1 MAITMQSVPI
11 IVDLE
16 ASGFGSD
23 SYPIE
28 VGVITDTGKK
38 YCRLIQRQ
46 PEWQHWSQEAED
58 LHGISREIL
67 KEKGFGPA
75 QICDELNQ
83 LLDGKTIYSDGWV
96 VDYPWMIT
104 LFNAAKVSM
113 GFRLSPLESI
123 LSESQMDVWH
133 QTKTILISQSDT
145 ARHRAS
151 TDAELIQQVY
161 ISTHQAKK
169 LKSSSAIF

>member
-1 MAITMQSVPI
+1 MFKVPI

-38 YCRLIQRQ
+38 YCRLIRPQSD
-46 PEWQHWSQEAED
+46 WQHWSQEAQD
-58 LHGISREIL
+58 LHGISREL
-67 KEKGFGPA
+67 LFSKGFSPA

-83 LLDGKTIYSDGWV
+83 LLIGTTIYSDGWV
-96 VDYPWMIT
+96 VDHTWMIK
-104 LFNAAKVSM
+104 LFDAAKVGM
-113 GFRLSPLESI
+113 QFRLSPLEVI
-123 LSESQMDVWH
+123 LSEKQMEAWH
-133 QTKTILISQSDT
+133 HTKTQMLEQSDC

-151 TDAELIQQVY
+151 TDAELIQRVFV
-161 ISTHQAKK
+161 STLQNKTDPMKLASQA
-169 LKSSSAIF
+169 I